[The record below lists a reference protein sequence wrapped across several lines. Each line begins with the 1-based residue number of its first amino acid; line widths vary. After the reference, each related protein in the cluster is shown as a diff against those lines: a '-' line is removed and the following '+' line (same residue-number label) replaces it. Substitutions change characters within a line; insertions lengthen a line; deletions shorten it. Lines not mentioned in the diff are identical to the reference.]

1 MPHLYIDYSD
11 NLAGLP
17 EQQMLTEIVAAVCDH
32 PSILDE
38 LDVKGRIA
46 STSRYVVGTGSGSR
60 GFIHASLRLMAG
72 RTSEVKKELSD
83 RMAEVLRR
91 LTPHPEGM
99 LVQVS
104 VEIIDMDRP
113 SYHKSKL

>member
-11 NLAGLP
+11 NLTGLP
-17 EQQMLTEIVAAVCDH
+17 EQQMLTEIVATVCAH

-38 LDVKGRIA
+38 LDVKARIA
-46 STSRYVVGTGSGSR
+46 ATPQYVVGTGSGAR
-60 GFIHASLRLMAG
+60 GFIHADLRLMSG
-72 RTSEVKKELSD
+72 RTPEVKKELSD
-83 RMAEVLRR
+83 RVAEVLRR

-104 VEIIDMDRP
+104 VEITDMDRG

>member
-1 MPHLYIDYSD
+1 MPHLYVEYTS

-17 EQQMLTEIVAAVCDH
+17 EQQMLTELVASVCEH
-32 PSILDE
+32 PSILEE
-38 LDVKGRIA
+38 LDVKARIA
-46 STSRYVVGTGSGSR
+46 PTQQYVIGTGSGPR
-60 GFIHASLRLMAG
+60 GFIHADLRLMSG
-72 RTSEVKKELSD
+72 RTPEAKKELSD
-83 RMAEVLRR
+83 RVAEVLRR

-104 VEIIDMDRP
+104 VEISDMDRG

>member
-1 MPHLYIDYSD
+1 MPHLYVEYSA

-17 EQQMLTEIVAAVCDH
+17 EQQMLTELVTSVCGH
-32 PSILDE
+32 PSIVDE
-38 LDVKGRIA
+38 FDVKGRIA
-46 STSRYVVGTGSGSR
+46 ATQQYVIGTGAGPR
-60 GFIHASLRLMAG
+60 GFIHADLRLMSG
-72 RTSEVKKELSD
+72 RTPEVKKELSD
-83 RMAEVLRR
+83 RIGEVLRR

-104 VEIIDMDRP
+104 VEITDMDRG

>member
-1 MPHLYIDYSD
+1 MPHLYVEYSA
-11 NLAGLP
+11 NLTGLP
-17 EQQMLTEIVAAVCDH
+17 EQQMLTELVATVCAH

-38 LDVKGRIA
+38 LDVKARIA
-46 STSRYVVGTGSGSR
+46 PVQQYAIGTGGGLR
-60 GFIHASLRLMAG
+60 GFIHSDLRLMSG
-72 RTSEVKKELSD
+72 RTPEVKKELSD
-83 RMAEVLRR
+83 RVAEVLRR

-104 VEIIDMDRP
+104 VEISDMDRA